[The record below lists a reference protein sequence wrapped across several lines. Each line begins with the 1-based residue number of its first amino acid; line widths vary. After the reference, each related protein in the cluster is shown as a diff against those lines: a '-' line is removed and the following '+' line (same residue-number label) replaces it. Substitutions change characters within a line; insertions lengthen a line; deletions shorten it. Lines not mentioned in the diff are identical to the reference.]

1 MQTFGHQVVH
11 LMMTSSEFRVRL
23 SLLLDGMNEFKGP
36 PYTSGYFCLINRSE
50 KRWKALRV
58 KRDGSRWK
66 GNVRLLSMR
75 GNVSGSGVVGVFF
88 LVLGV
93 IPLLLVILGAF
104 PASSKCQRSNVAV
117 HKHTACA
124 GSSKT
129 ERLFILTST
138 SGTSK

>member
-1 MQTFGHQVVH
+1 MNLKCLRTDQVIFASLTQFGEPVE
-11 LMMTSSEFRVRL
+11 SAE
-23 SLLLDGMNEFKGP
+23 
-36 PYTSGYFCLINRSE
+36 
-50 KRWKALRV
+50 V

-66 GNVRLLSMR
+66 GNVRLLSTR
-75 GNVSGSGVVGVFF
+75 GNVSGSGIVGFF

-93 IPLLLVILGAF
+93 ISLHFVILGAF
-104 PASSKCQRSNVAV
+104 PPSSKCQRLDVVV